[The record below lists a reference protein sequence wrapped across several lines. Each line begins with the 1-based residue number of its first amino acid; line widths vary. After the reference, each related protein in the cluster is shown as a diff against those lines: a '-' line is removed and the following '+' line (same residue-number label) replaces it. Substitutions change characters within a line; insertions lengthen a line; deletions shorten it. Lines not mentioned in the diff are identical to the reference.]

1 MFSRK
6 RRGEESE
13 KADTALAEAC
23 AQLDLFSGR
32 LDTLKRTFNE
42 TAKELGSFPPP
53 KFAANGAGLGPQPQP
68 RPAPSPTGRYS
79 VNDPTAP
86 EVVDLEHHLR
96 PLPRLAAAPAALE
109 VGPPRTRS
117 GRFYLQL
124 ANANSA
130 DELRKVRD
138 TVSKVGRI
146 VDSGQGTASDPEAG
160 WMEVAVRADDTGSF
174 VVKLEELEVKSRVE
188 KLIEVSPGEGRL
200 QARQL
205 DLFRKKQDSSSEL

>member
-1 MFSRK
+1 MPRNSRAA
-6 RRGEESE
+6 
-13 KADTALAEAC
+13 KAAEAEAALANAFN
-23 AQLDLFSGR
+23 QLDLFKGR
-32 LDTLKRTFNE
+32 LDTLKQTFNE

-53 KFAANGAGLGPQPQP
+53 PPKVVNGGGGPRPQPLPALP
-68 RPAPSPTGRYS
+68 RIAGRYS
-79 VNDPTAP
+79 VSSPTEA
-86 EVVDLEHHLR
+86 EVVDLEHGHYTA
-96 PLPRLAAAPAALE
+96 PTRLSQD
-109 VGPPRTRS
+109 GPPRTRS

-124 ANANSA
+124 ANANNA
-130 DELRKVRD
+130 EELRKVREE
-138 TVSKVGRI
+138 VAKVGRV

-174 VVKLEELEVKSRVE
+174 VIKLEELEVKDRVE